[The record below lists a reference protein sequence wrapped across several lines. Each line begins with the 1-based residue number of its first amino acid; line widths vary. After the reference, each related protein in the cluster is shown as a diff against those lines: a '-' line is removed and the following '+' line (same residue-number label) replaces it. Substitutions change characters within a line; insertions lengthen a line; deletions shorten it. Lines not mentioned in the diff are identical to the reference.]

1 MHLAQLLRCQ
11 GRAKVPIALANDRQR
26 LGAELLRLAPV
37 ARTTTPLRDQARRT
51 LGPLRLQQ
59 PEHLTPLE
67 PQQLR
72 RRRCRQPALIQVP
85 QHLEPSK
92 LAIAHQLYRHPKHP
106 PQNPQEVSSLTG
118 RRVTF

>member
-51 LGPLRLQQ
+51 LGPVRLQQ
-59 PEHLTPLE
+59 PEYLTPLE

-72 RRRCRQPALIQVP
+72 CRLGRQPPLIQIS
-85 QHLEPSK
+85 QHLEPPQ
-92 LAIAHQLYRHPKHP
+92 LPIAHQPNRHP
-106 PQNPQEVSSLTG
+106 
-118 RRVTF
+118 